1 MVNKLI
7 SILIALIFLNNCSFN
22 EDSKIWKNKEKNF
35 SQKENNKKI
44 FADEKYDVAE
54 FNKGLKLNLS
64 NIKTNNK
71 IYDNKNNLSS
81 QTYDGNLNKIG
92 NYKFS
97 KFDEVD
103 NLNFE
108 PIFLLD
114 GVIFFDKKGTII
126 KYDSNNKVLW
136 KKNYYS
142 KPEKKLKPKLNF
154 VLKDETIIISDNIA
168 KYYSISL
175 EKGELNWLKNNI
187 YPFNSN
193 IKTYKNKFFLVDY
206 KNTLRCFNIEDG
218 SECWNLQTED
228 SFTISNSK
236 HSLVIIDELVVFS
249 NSVGDITAVDIVS
262 GLITWQ
268 LPTQSSNIINE
279 TYNFKNSKLV
289 SDGNAIFFSNNKN
302 EMYSVDAKTGV
313 VNWINN
319 LNSNIRP
326 VIVGNLIFTVSNEGY
341 FYVIEKKNGN
351 VIRVTDLFINYKI
364 KKRKDIQPIGFA
376 INDKNLYL
384 TNSDGKMIVSDLSD
398 GSVIKIQKVANGL
411 VSEPYIY
418 DNNLFIVRNGSI
430 IKYN

>member
-1 MVNKLI
+1 M
-7 SILIALIFLNNCSFN
+7 
-22 EDSKIWKNKEKNF
+22 
-35 SQKENNKKI
+35 
-44 FADEKYDVAE
+44 
-54 FNKGLKLNLS
+54 
-64 NIKTNNK
+64 
-71 IYDNKNNLSS
+71 
-81 QTYDGNLNKIG
+81 
-92 NYKFS
+92 
-97 KFDEVD
+97 
-103 NLNFE
+103 
-108 PIFLLD
+108 
-114 GVIFFDKKGTII
+114 
-126 KYDSNNKVLW
+126 W

-154 VLKDETIIISDNIA
+154 VLKDETIIVSDNIA
-168 KYYSISL
+168 KYYSINL
-175 EKGELNWLKNNI
+175 ENGELNWLKNNI

-193 IKTYKNKFFLVDY
+193 IKTYKNKIFLVDY

>member
-35 SQKENNKKI
+35 SQKENIKKI

-154 VLKDETIIISDNIA
+154 VLKDETIIVSDNIA
-168 KYYSISL
+168 KYYSINL
-175 EKGELNWLKNNI
+175 ENGELNWLKNNI

>member
-1 MVNKLI
+1 VNKLI

-35 SQKENNKKI
+35 SQKENIKKI

-126 KYDSNNKVLW
+126 KYDSNNKVFW

-154 VLKDETIIISDNIA
+154 VLKDETIIVSDNIA
-168 KYYSISL
+168 KYYSINL
-175 EKGELNWLKNNI
+175 ENGELNWLKNNI

>member
-1 MVNKLI
+1 MNKLI

-126 KYDSNNKVLW
+126 KYDSNNKVFW

-154 VLKDETIIISDNIA
+154 VLKDKTIIVSDNIA
-168 KYYSISL
+168 KYYSINL
-175 EKGELNWLKNNI
+175 ENGELNWLKNNI

-193 IKTYKNKFFLVDY
+193 IKTYKNKIFLVDY

-302 EMYSVDAKTGV
+302 EIYSVDAKTGV

>member
-1 MVNKLI
+1 MNKLI

-154 VLKDETIIISDNIA
+154 VLKDKTIIVSDNIA
-168 KYYSISL
+168 KYYSINL
-175 EKGELNWLKNNI
+175 ENGELNWLKNNI

-193 IKTYKNKFFLVDY
+193 IKTYKNKIFLVDY

-302 EMYSVDAKTGV
+302 EIYSVDAKTGV

>member
-1 MVNKLI
+1 MNKLI

-35 SQKENNKKI
+35 SQKENIKKI

-126 KYDSNNKVLW
+126 KYDSNNKVFW

-154 VLKDETIIISDNIA
+154 VLKDETIIVSDNIA
-168 KYYSISL
+168 KYYSINL
-175 EKGELNWLKNNI
+175 ENGELNWLKNNI

-193 IKTYKNKFFLVDY
+193 IKTYKNKIFLVDY

>member
-1 MVNKLI
+1 VNKLI

-35 SQKENNKKI
+35 SQKENIKKI

-126 KYDSNNKVLW
+126 KYDSNNKVFW

-154 VLKDETIIISDNIA
+154 VLKDETIIVSDNIA
-168 KYYSISL
+168 KYYSINL
-175 EKGELNWLKNNI
+175 ENGELNWLKNNI

-279 TYNFKNSKLV
+279 THNFKNSKLV

-302 EMYSVDAKTGV
+302 EIYSVDAKTGV

>member
-1 MVNKLI
+1 MNKLI

-35 SQKENNKKI
+35 SQKENIKKI

-126 KYDSNNKVLW
+126 KYDSNNKVFW

-154 VLKDETIIISDNIA
+154 VLKDETIIVSDNIA
-168 KYYSISL
+168 KYYSINL
-175 EKGELNWLKNNI
+175 ENGELNWLKNNI

>member
-1 MVNKLI
+1 MNKLI

-35 SQKENNKKI
+35 SQKENIKKI
-44 FADEKYDVAE
+44 FADEKYDVVE
-54 FNKGLKLNLS
+54 LNKGLKLNLS

-154 VLKDETIIISDNIA
+154 VLKDETIIVSDNIA
-168 KYYSISL
+168 KYYSINL
-175 EKGELNWLKNNI
+175 ENGELNWLKNNI

-193 IKTYKNKFFLVDY
+193 IKTHKNKIFLVDY

-236 HSLVIIDELVVFS
+236 HSLVIIDELVVFN
-249 NSVGDITAVDIVS
+249 NSTCNVPMYLV
-262 GLITWQ
+262 
-268 LPTQSSNIINE
+268 
-279 TYNFKNSKLV
+279 SKLFTTIA
-289 SDGNAIFFSNNKN
+289 SKG
-302 EMYSVDAKTGV
+302 
-313 VNWINN
+313 
-319 LNSNIRP
+319 P
-326 VIVGNLIFTVSNEGY
+326 V
-341 FYVIEKKNGN
+341 
-351 VIRVTDLFINYKI
+351 
-364 KKRKDIQPIGFA
+364 
-376 INDKNLYL
+376 
-384 TNSDGKMIVSDLSD
+384 
-398 GSVIKIQKVANGL
+398 
-411 VSEPYIY
+411 
-418 DNNLFIVRNGSI
+418 
-430 IKYN
+430 

>member
-1 MVNKLI
+1 MNKLI

-35 SQKENNKKI
+35 SQKENIKKI

-154 VLKDETIIISDNIA
+154 VLKDETIIVSDNIA
-168 KYYSISL
+168 KYYSINL
-175 EKGELNWLKNNI
+175 ENGELNWLKNNI

-384 TNSDGKMIVSDLSD
+384 TNSDGKIIVSDLSD